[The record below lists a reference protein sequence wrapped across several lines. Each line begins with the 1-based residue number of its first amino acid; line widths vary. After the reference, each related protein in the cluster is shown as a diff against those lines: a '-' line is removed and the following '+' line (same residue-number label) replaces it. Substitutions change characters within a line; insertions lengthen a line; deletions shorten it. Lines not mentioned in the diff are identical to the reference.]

1 MCLRGGQFYL
11 RRRVP
16 HDIRGH
22 IGRAEIWRSLR
33 TDSLKCAV
41 RRFPLI
47 ASQIEA
53 EIEGARLRA
62 GLPVDEMLF
71 TTAGAPASTVKRM
84 PVVATATASPAE
96 PPAVASQPPPLTF
109 GEVYD
114 RYINDP
120 TRGWSIRTR
129 NSYDTCRKVA
139 VAIIGADLPIRD
151 FARVHCRE
159 FIETLRFLPKNANK
173 RFPRLSPRQV
183 AEKARQEK
191 WDNLISSA
199 NVNAYLTD
207 RSSFLN
213 WAVQEEYLDRNP
225 ARGLRLHDEVAKRNK
240 RFPFSPTQL
249 KKIFN
254 APLYRGCVDGERAY
268 FLPGTERPQNGRF
281 WIPLIALH
289 TGMRLNEICQ
299 LDVTDLRAVDDIQ
312 CFVVS
317 EDSLVGS
324 TDKQLKT
331 RTSER
336 VIPVHPNLF
345 DFGLLQFAQKRRRA
359 GETKLFGEIAPGPR
373 GVRAVAFSKWFTL
386 FTRKAGAALD
396 RTCFHSFRHNFRD
409 ELRAARIDHDVAMA
423 IGGWTSGSVKS
434 QASENYGKGFSVSML
449 YEAICRL
456 SFPNVDLSHLR
467 MNE

>member
-1 MCLRGGQFYL
+1 M
-11 RRRVP
+11 
-16 HDIRGH
+16 
-22 IGRAEIWRSLR
+22 GRAEIWRSLK

-47 ASQIEA
+47 VSQVEA
-53 EIEGARLRA
+53 EIESVRAQA
-62 GLPVDEMLF
+62 GLTVDPMLLG
-71 TTAGAPASTVKRM
+71 AVGAPAPMGQRT
-84 PVVATATASPAE
+84 PVFT
-96 PPAVASQPPPLTF
+96 VASVSAEQRAILPQPPLLTF

-120 TRGWSIRTR
+120 TRGWSVRTR

-151 FARVHCRE
+151 FARAHCRD

-173 RFPRLSPRQV
+173 RFPRLSPRQA
-183 AEKARQEK
+183 AEKAREGK
-191 WDNLISSA
+191 LDNLISSA

-207 RSSFLN
+207 LSSFLN

-225 ARGLRLHDEVAKRNK
+225 ARGLRLPDEVAKRNK

-249 KKIFN
+249 KKIFD

-268 FLPGTERPQNGRF
+268 FLPGTERPQNARF

-299 LDVTDLRAVDDIQ
+299 LDVTDLRAVDGIQ

-317 EDSLVGS
+317 EESLVGS
-324 TDKQLKT
+324 ADKQLKT

-336 VIPVHPNLF
+336 VIPVHPNLL
-345 DFGLLQFAQKRRRA
+345 DFGLLKFVENRRRA

-386 FTRKAGAALD
+386 FTRKAGAALE

-409 ELRAARIDHDVAMA
+409 ELRAARIDHDVALA
-423 IGGWTSGSVKS
+423 IGGWTNGASTKS
-434 QASENYGKGFSVSML
+434 NASENYGRGHGVKVL
-449 YEAICRL
+449 HDAILKLR
-456 SFPNVDLSHLR
+456 FADIDLRHLR
-467 MNE
+467 GSG

>member
-16 HDIRGH
+16 HDVRAH
-22 IGRAEIWRSLR
+22 MGRAEIWRSLR

-47 ASQIEA
+47 VSQVEA
-53 EIEGARLRA
+53 EIEGVRAQA
-62 GLPVDEMLF
+62 GLAVDPMLLAAVGAAAPMAQRVPVF
-71 TTAGAPASTVKRM
+71 TMAS
-84 PVVATATASPAE
+84 SGPAE
-96 PPAVASQPPPLTF
+96 QPVISPQLPLLTF

-120 TRGWSIRTR
+120 TRGWSVRTR
-129 NSYDTCRKVA
+129 NSYDTCRKLA
-139 VAIIGADLPIRD
+139 VAIIGADLPMRD
-151 FARVHCRE
+151 FARSHCRD

-173 RFPRLSPRQV
+173 RFPHLSPRQ
-183 AEKARQEK
+183 AATKARDGK
-191 WDNLISSA
+191 LDNLISSA

-207 RSSFLN
+207 LSSFLN

-225 ARGLRLHDEVAKRNK
+225 ARGLRLPDEIAKRNK
-240 RFPFSPTQL
+240 RFPFSPMQL

-254 APLYRGCVDGERAY
+254 APLYRGCVDGERNY
-268 FLPGTERPQNGRF
+268 FLPGTERPQNARF

-299 LDVTDLRAVDDIQ
+299 LDVTDLRAVDGIQ

-317 EDSLVGS
+317 EESLVGS

-345 DFGLLQFAQKRRRA
+345 DFGLLQFVEKRRRA
-359 GETKLFGEIAPGPR
+359 GERKLFGEIAPGPR
-373 GVRAVAFSKWFTL
+373 GIRAVALSKWFTL
-386 FTRKAGAALD
+386 FTRKAGAAQD

-409 ELRAARIDHDVAMA
+409 ELRAARIDHDVALA
-423 IGGWTSGSVKS
+423 IGGWTNGASTKS
-434 QASENYGKGFSVSML
+434 NASENYGRGHGVKML
-449 YEAICRL
+449 HDAIVRL
-456 SFPNVDLSHLR
+456 RFADVDLEHLKT
-467 MNE
+467 